1 MLTME
6 RKVEVTKMSL
16 VKTTRINFLFDFY
29 QSLLTDKQRTYMNLY
44 YLEDL
49 SLGEIADEYNVSRQ
63 AVYDNVRRTEA
74 MLEDY
79 EQKLRLFSKFQKRLE
94 VMEEIEQM
102 LEHEPKQVEA
112 LKRLVNVL
120 KEHD

>member
-1 MLTME
+1 MA
-6 RKVEVTKMSL
+6 L

-29 QSLLTDKQRTYMNLY
+29 QSLLTDKQRLYMNLY

-49 SLGEIADEYNVSRQ
+49 SLGEIAEEFGVSRQ

-79 EQKLRLFSKFQKRLE
+79 EAKLNLFTKFQERMTIVEK
-94 VMEEIEQM
+94 MEQFITGTDDQSETM
-102 LEHEPKQVEA
+102 RNL
-112 LKRLVNVL
+112 LVAL